1 MVATGAA
8 CPPTHRSTEPP
19 DCDIGVSHPACENLA
34 MIKPLLLL
42 ALTALCAACAHPAPS
57 PKMQTDTLA
66 ARPAAARLRI
76 ATYNT
81 SLYSDEA
88 GGLIRELQG
97 DSAHAR
103 KIAAVLQRVRP
114 DLVLLN
120 EFDFDPEHR
129 AADLFQQRYLQVA
142 QPGGGEAL
150 RYPYR
155 YLASVN
161 TGVPSGL
168 DLDNNGSAGGEG
180 RARGNDAW
188 GYGLHPGQYGM
199 LVLSRYPID
208 AQAVRSFQLLK
219 WSALPGA
226 LRPID
231 PASKTSYYSDAI
243 WAQLRLSSKSHW
255 DVPVRTPLGVVH
267 ALVSHPTP
275 PVFDGAE
282 KRNAARNHDELQ
294 LWRAY
299 LDNAPDSQRWLCDDK
314 GGCGGLAADARFVI
328 LGDLNNDP
336 VDGAGRHEA
345 IRALIHHPRV
355 LQYPTPH
362 SDGGPEKT
370 AEYAALG
377 IAHSG
382 DPHQVTGDF
391 GPQAGTMR
399 LDYVLPSR
407 QFTLIG
413 SGIFWPASNAPEAV
427 IADGSDH
434 HAVWVDLTE

>member
-1 MVATGAA
+1 
-8 CPPTHRSTEPP
+8 
-19 DCDIGVSHPACENLA
+19 

-42 ALTALCAACAHPAPS
+42 ALTALCAACAHRAPS
-57 PKMQTDTLA
+57 PMTHSDTLA
-66 ARPAAARLRI
+66 ARPAAATLRI

-129 AADLFQQRYLQVA
+129 AADLFQQRYLLVA
-142 QPGGGEAL
+142 QPGSGEAL

-155 YLASVN
+155 YLAPVN

-168 DLDNNGSAGGEG
+168 DLDNNGSIGGEG

-208 AQAVRSFQLLK
+208 VQAVRSFQLLK

-231 PASKTSYYSDAI
+231 PASKTSYYSNAI

-299 LDNAPDSQRWLCDDK
+299 LDNAPESQRWLCDDK
-314 GGCGGLAADARFVI
+314 GNCGGLDSDARFVI

-336 VDGAGRHEA
+336 VDGAGRHAA
-345 IRALIHHPRV
+345 IRALINHPRV
-355 LQYPTPH
+355 LQYPTPR
-362 SDGGPEKT
+362 SEGGPEKT

-399 LDYVLPSR
+399 LDYVLPSH

-413 SGIFWPASNAPEAV
+413 SGIFWPASSAPEAA

-434 HAVWVDLTE
+434 HAVWVDVAGN

>member
-8 CPPTHRSTEPP
+8 CPLTHRSTEPP
-19 DCDIGVSHPACENLA
+19 NCDIGVSHPACENLA
-34 MIKPLLLL
+34 MIKPFLLLT
-42 ALTALCAACAHPAPS
+42 LTALCAACAHPVPS

-66 ARPAAARLRI
+66 ARPAAAQLRI

-103 KIAAVLQRVRP
+103 KIAAVLQLVRP

-155 YLASVN
+155 YLAPVN

-168 DLDNNGSAGGEG
+168 DLDNNGSTGGEG
-180 RARGNDAW
+180 RARCNDAW

-231 PASKTSYYSDAI
+231 PGSKTSYYSDAI

-282 KRNAARNHDELQ
+282 KRNAAR
-294 LWRAY
+294 
-299 LDNAPDSQRWLCDDK
+299 
-314 GGCGGLAADARFVI
+314 
-328 LGDLNNDP
+328 
-336 VDGAGRHEA
+336 
-345 IRALIHHPRV
+345 
-355 LQYPTPH
+355 

-413 SGIFWPASNAPEAV
+413 SGIFWPASSAPEAA

-434 HAVWVDLTE
+434 HAVWVDVASN

>member
-1 MVATGAA
+1 
-8 CPPTHRSTEPP
+8 
-19 DCDIGVSHPACENLA
+19 
-34 MIKPLLLL
+34 MIKPFLLLT
-42 ALTALCAACAHPAPS
+42 LTALCAACAHPAPS

-66 ARPAAARLRI
+66 ARPAAAQLRI

-155 YLASVN
+155 YLAPVN

-255 DVPVRTPLGVVH
+255 DVPVRTPVGVVH

-299 LDNAPDSQRWLCDDK
+299 LDNAPESQRWLCDDK

-345 IRALIHHPRV
+345 IRALINHPRV
-355 LQYPTPH
+355 LQYPTPR

-399 LDYVLPSR
+399 LDYVLPSH

-413 SGIFWPASNAPEAV
+413 SGIFWPASNAPAAA

-434 HAVWVDLTE
+434 HAVWVDVAE

>member
-1 MVATGAA
+1 
-8 CPPTHRSTEPP
+8 
-19 DCDIGVSHPACENLA
+19 
-34 MIKPLLLL
+34 
-42 ALTALCAACAHPAPS
+42 
-57 PKMQTDTLA
+57 
-66 ARPAAARLRI
+66 
-76 ATYNT
+76 
-81 SLYSDEA
+81 
-88 GGLIRELQG
+88 
-97 DSAHAR
+97 
-103 KIAAVLQRVRP
+103 
-114 DLVLLN
+114 
-120 EFDFDPEHR
+120 
-129 AADLFQQRYLQVA
+129 
-142 QPGGGEAL
+142 
-150 RYPYR
+150 
-155 YLASVN
+155 
-161 TGVPSGL
+161 
-168 DLDNNGSAGGEG
+168 
-180 RARGNDAW
+180 
-188 GYGLHPGQYGM
+188 M

-434 HAVWVDLTE
+434 HAVWVDLAE